1 MQAIERGGYSREEIL
16 DVLHSKHS
24 ARNVRFRYDLLDKD
38 GVYKKT
44 LETVLSGEVSMSAF
58 STIKRTAKFKVKERY
73 IPEHFIRVTERNTD
87 KSFDFNTEGTHNNTV
102 VAGGTNL
109 RITTPAAS
117 HIPDSNFNETPSTS
131 WTDVTNYDGSVGK
144 VHPQWEPWGSGRGD
158 WLYTSAYAF
167 NGQAQRMIRKASGS
181 FGIQT
186 KIGSSSNTIAVTAG
200 QTLHLSFMFKPM
212 NDPSGNF
219 ATPDYVYAMTTGIS
233 NDGYGNES
241 FQDYTITD
249 MGSGWY
255 IWQGSLIASYSTNY
269 GVLIGWNSTGADG
282 EVIVDNVYFDAH
294 FPPYY
299 YGEWIS
305 PEVDVSD
312 GRNATYVNSEIAYT
326 IQEANGADIQIFSR
340 VSLDGGSTWSAW
352 SGEGQTAINGFAT
365 GDDLSNAKV
374 QFKVTFQRYDP
385 DKVDTYMTALSF
397 WIDHEIDEF
406 VPETTEIN
414 YLSDRIQPWMEIKM
428 RDGNWIKF
436 PLGVFLLSTPTRHDE
451 VNGVYRDIE
460 AYDGLVILDDD
471 KFTSRYNIPAG
482 TKYTK
487 AVEDIL
493 SSAGI
498 TRFNIQ
504 DKGDALTND
513 KEFKIGTSKL
523 EAVNEL
529 LSAINYTPI
538 WVDARGYFTAYP
550 YVSPADRRAEYT
562 YADDELS
569 VIYNGMEEE
578 LDLTEVANT
587 WVVTQSNPEKT
598 PLTSTKENTSED
610 SPTSTVNMGRTIVDF
625 REIDDIA
632 DQATLDAYV
641 ERIAFEAS
649 QVFGKLKFKT
659 ALMPFHEYAD
669 VIHVKYDAL
678 KIDYKFS
685 ETNWTMKLEA
695 GGEMEHEVRR
705 VVNI

>member
-73 IPEHFIRVTERNTD
+73 VPEYWTRIEETKTQTLDTTTD
-87 KSFDFNTEGTHNNTV
+87 FSGGTHDGTV
-102 VAGGTNL
+102 ATSGMVRISSPATSLAPNWELKNVDSTGGIVDWSEWVADRSTLVDNGLPAIDSGNCIGVN
-109 RITTPAAS
+109 RIAS
-117 HIPDSNFNETPSTS
+117 
-131 WTDVTNYDGSVGK
+131 GSVGIK
-144 VHPQWEPWGSGRGD
+144 TDVNTHISITAGDTVYCSFFFKIDGAETDPTYTYVMTNDGLGNISFSGSGTVNIYDVGGGWKRFDGVI
-158 WLYTSAYAF
+158 TNF
-167 NGQAQRMIRKASGS
+167 PRTTQAGLLL
-181 FGIQT
+181 
-186 KIGSSSNTIAVTAG
+186 GSSNSSTSGTIR
-200 QTLHLSFMFKPM
+200 
-212 NDPSGNF
+212 
-219 ATPDYVYAMTTGIS
+219 YC
-233 NDGYGNES
+233 
-241 FQDYTITD
+241 
-249 MGSGWY
+249 
-255 IWQGSLIASYSTNY
+255 
-269 GVLIGWNSTGADG
+269 
-282 EVIVDNVYFDAH
+282 NVY
-294 FPPYY
+294 YRTN
-299 YGEWIS
+299 IS
-305 PEVDVSD
+305 PIYGGTYITPELDFSVWSN
-312 GRNATYVNSEIAYT
+312 GNPTYVNSDIDYNKLYASYNS
-326 IQEANGADIQIFSR
+326 ASGAVAPTNSVESS
-340 VSLDGGSTWSAW
+340 VSLDGGQTWSAW
-352 SGEGQTAINGFAT
+352 SGEGETAINGFNS

-374 QFKVTFQRYDP
+374 RFRFQFSRYNHIDTSGIDYLSTWVT
-385 DKVDTYMTALSF
+385 A
-397 WIDHEIDEF
+397 EIDEF

-414 YLSDRIQPWMEIKM
+414 YLSDRIQPWMEVKM
-428 RDGNWIKF
+428 RDGNWIQF

-451 VNGVYRDIE
+451 VNGVFRDIE

-471 KFTSRYNIPAG
+471 KFTSRYTISSG
-482 TKYTK
+482 TKYTD
-487 AVEDIL
+487 AVADIL

-504 DKGDALTND
+504 DKTDTLSTD

-523 EAVNEL
+523 QAVNDL

-569 VIYNGMEEE
+569 VTYNGMEEE
-578 LDLTEVANT
+578 LDLTEIANT

-598 PLTSTKENTSED
+598 PLTSTKTNDSED

-659 ALMPFHEYAD
+659 ALMPFHEYHD

-705 VVNI
+705 VVSI